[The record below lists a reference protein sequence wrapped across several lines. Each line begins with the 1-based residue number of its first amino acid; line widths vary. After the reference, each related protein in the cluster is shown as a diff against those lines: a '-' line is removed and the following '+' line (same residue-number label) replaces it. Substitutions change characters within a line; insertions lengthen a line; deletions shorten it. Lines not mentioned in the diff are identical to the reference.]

1 MIRFIHLAD
10 VHLGAVPDRGCPW
23 SREREEEIWE
33 TFRRVIAAIRKS
45 PVDLLFIA
53 GDLFHRQPLLS
64 ELREINDLFATIP
77 NTRIFLM
84 AGDNDYIREN
94 SFYRTFQWNQNV
106 SFFKEEN
113 RTCIEIPDQNIYV
126 YGLSYEHREIHEA
139 LYDDWKKSDKRGFH
153 VLMAHGG
160 DEQHIPL
167 DSRKLAEGGFDYIAL
182 GHRHQ
187 HQDLFK
193 DWCLYPGALEPV
205 DRNDLGEH
213 GYIEGTY
220 DQGTVRTRFVSFAS
234 RSYQN
239 LYLTVKE
246 GVTQYTLEEMLR
258 NEIMRRGGKNIYRVI
273 IQGTRSPGSLLLA
286 ERLKTMGNIVEVLD
300 ESRPAYDI
308 EKLKEQYRG
317 TLIGDYIE
325 RFKDPGHR
333 PVAEGKALYHGLQAL
348 LNASVLVNGRVMQD
362 AQQKDLGRIL
372 QMLKMS
378 RKGYQVQVERRN
390 KEDLAEKQKLR
401 RSIEQ
406 LNREIHELEEQRTE
420 MRVKEDSLRK
430 LEGVHGEGLTEE
442 HIHTL
447 ERKNQI
453 QNAGICMTIIL
464 FLAGALIFGIHFKET
479 MLAAVTAAGGICL
492 FLLEMFFYMKTIREL
507 EKCRRVKKRFL
518 DRHDRLQTG
527 KENLDDEIREKETLL
542 SNRMEEYQEIEDYTY
557 LPIAEEIEIDSL
569 NLAMSVIQE
578 LADKKQPNEQ
588 QDEAG
593 A

>member
-33 TFRRVIAAIRKS
+33 TFRRVIATIRKS

-77 NTRIFLM
+77 GTRVFLM
-84 AGDNDYIREN
+84 AGDNDYMKEE
-94 SFYRTFQWNQNV
+94 SFYRTFKWNDNV
-106 SFFKEEN
+106 SFFDGES
-113 RTCIEIPDQNIYV
+113 RTCIEIPEKNIYV

-167 DSRKLAEGGFDYIAL
+167 DFRKLAEGGFDYIAL

-187 HQDLFK
+187 HQAPLR
-193 DWCLYPGALEPV
+193 DWTLYSGALEPI

-220 DQGTVRTRFVSFAS
+220 DEGTVRTHLVPFAS

-239 LYLTVKE
+239 LLLTVRE
-246 GVTQYTLEEMLR
+246 GSTQHTLEEMLR
-258 NEIMRRGGKNIYRVI
+258 NEIMKRGGKNIYRVI

-300 ESRPAYDI
+300 ESRPAYDLK
-308 EKLKEQYRG
+308 KLHEQYKG

-325 RFKDPGHR
+325 QFTDNAHR
-333 PVAEGKALYHGLQAL
+333 SVVEDKALYHGLQSL

-362 AQQKDLGRIL
+362 AEQKDLGRIL

-378 RKGYQVQVERRN
+378 RKGYQVQVERR
-390 KEDLAEKQKLR
+390 KKDDLAEKQKIR
-401 RSIEQ
+401 NAIDR
-406 LNREIHELEEQRTE
+406 LNIEIHELEEQRAE
-420 MRVKEDSLRK
+420 VRSQEESLQR
-430 LEGVHGEGLTEE
+430 LNGGRSEE
-442 HIHTL
+442 QPEERIREL
-447 ERKNQI
+447 ERKNQF
-453 QNAGICMTIIL
+453 QAVGLGATAVL
-464 FLAGALIFGIHFKET
+464 FLAGALIMGIYFKET
-479 MLAAVTAAGGICL
+479 MLGLVVAATGICL
-492 FLLEMFFYMKTIREL
+492 LLLEGFFNMKTIREL
-507 EKCRRVKKRFL
+507 EKRRRWRKRFL
-518 DRHDRLQTG
+518 ARKDSLQSG
-527 KENLDDEIREKETLL
+527 QKDLDQEIKEKNTEL
-542 SNRMEEYQEIEDYTY
+542 SNLLEEYQEAEDYIY
-557 LPIAEEIEIDSL
+557 LPLAEEIEIDSL
-569 NLAMSVIQE
+569 NLAMTTIE
-578 LADKKQPNEQ
+578 KLARKSETED
-588 QDEAG
+588 
-593 A
+593 

>member
-33 TFRRVIAAIRKS
+33 TFRRVIATIRKS

-77 NTRIFLM
+77 GTRVFLM
-84 AGDNDYIREN
+84 AGDNDYMKEE
-94 SFYRTFQWNQNV
+94 SFYRTFKWNNNV
-106 SFFKEEN
+106 SFFDGES
-113 RTCIEIPDQNIYV
+113 RTCIEIPEKNIYV

-167 DSRKLAEGGFDYIAL
+167 DFRKLAEGGFDYIAL

-187 HQDLFK
+187 HQAPLR
-193 DWCLYPGALEPV
+193 DWTLYSGALEPI

-220 DQGTVRTRFVSFAS
+220 DEGTVRTHFVPFAS

-239 LYLTVKE
+239 LLLTVRE
-246 GVTQYTLEEMLR
+246 GSTQHTLEEMLR
-258 NEIMRRGGKNIYRVI
+258 NEIMKRGGKNIYRVI

-300 ESRPAYDI
+300 ESRPAYDLK
-308 EKLKEQYRG
+308 KLHEQYKG

-325 RFKDPGHR
+325 QFTDNAHR
-333 PVAEGKALYHGLQAL
+333 PVVEDKALYHGLQSL

-362 AQQKDLGRIL
+362 AEQKDLGRIL

-378 RKGYQVQVERRN
+378 RKGYQVQVERR
-390 KEDLAEKQKLR
+390 KKDDLAEKQKIR
-401 RSIEQ
+401 NAIDR
-406 LNREIHELEEQRTE
+406 LNIEIHELEEQRAE
-420 MRVKEDSLRK
+420 VRSQEESLQK
-430 LEGVHGEGLTEE
+430 LNGGRSEE
-442 HIHTL
+442 QPEERIREL
-447 ERKNQI
+447 ERKNQF
-453 QNAGICMTIIL
+453 QAVGLGATAVL
-464 FLAGALIFGIHFKET
+464 FLAGALIMGIYFKET
-479 MLAAVTAAGGICL
+479 MLGLVVAATGICL
-492 FLLEMFFYMKTIREL
+492 LLLEGFFNMKTIREL
-507 EKCRRVKKRFL
+507 EKRRRWRKRFL
-518 DRHDRLQTG
+518 ARKDSLQSG
-527 KENLDDEIREKETLL
+527 QKDLDQEIKEKNTEL
-542 SNRMEEYQEIEDYTY
+542 SNLLEEYQEAEDYIY
-557 LPIAEEIEIDSL
+557 LPLAEEIEIDSL
-569 NLAMSVIQE
+569 NLAMTTIE
-578 LADKKQPNEQ
+578 KLARKSETED
-588 QDEAG
+588 
-593 A
+593 

>member
-33 TFRRVIAAIRKS
+33 TFRRVIATIRKS

-77 NTRIFLM
+77 GTRVFLM
-84 AGDNDYIREN
+84 AGDNDYMKEE
-94 SFYRTFQWNQNV
+94 SFYRTFKWNDNV
-106 SFFKEEN
+106 SFFDGES
-113 RTCIEIPDQNIYV
+113 RTCIEIPEKNIYV

-167 DSRKLAEGGFDYIAL
+167 DFRKLAEGGFDYIAL

-187 HQDLFK
+187 HQAPLR
-193 DWCLYPGALEPV
+193 DWTLYSGALEPI

-220 DQGTVRTRFVSFAS
+220 DEGTVRTHLVPFAS

-239 LYLTVKE
+239 LLLTVRE
-246 GVTQYTLEEMLR
+246 GSTQHTLEEMLR
-258 NEIMRRGGKNIYRVI
+258 NEIMKRGGKNIYRVI

-300 ESRPAYDI
+300 ESRPAYDLK
-308 EKLKEQYRG
+308 KLHEQYKG

-325 RFKDPGHR
+325 QFTDNGHR
-333 PVAEGKALYHGLQAL
+333 PVVEDKALYHGLQSL

-362 AQQKDLGRIL
+362 AEQKDLGRIL

-378 RKGYQVQVERRN
+378 RKGYQVQVERR
-390 KEDLAEKQKLR
+390 KKDDLAEKQKIR
-401 RSIEQ
+401 NAIDR
-406 LNREIHELEEQRTE
+406 LNIEIHELEEQRAE
-420 MRVKEDSLRK
+420 VRSQEESLQK
-430 LEGVHGEGLTEE
+430 LNGGRSEE
-442 HIHTL
+442 QPEERIREL
-447 ERKNQI
+447 ERKNQF
-453 QNAGICMTIIL
+453 QAVGLGATAVL
-464 FLAGALIFGIHFKET
+464 FLAGALIMGIYFKET
-479 MLAAVTAAGGICL
+479 MLGLVVAATGICL
-492 FLLEMFFYMKTIREL
+492 LLLEGFFNMKTIREL
-507 EKCRRVKKRFL
+507 EKRRRLRKRFL
-518 DRHDRLQTG
+518 ARKDSLQSG
-527 KENLDDEIREKETLL
+527 QKDLDQEIKEKNTEL
-542 SNRMEEYQEIEDYTY
+542 SNLLEEYQEAEDYIY
-557 LPIAEEIEIDSL
+557 LPLAEEIEIDSL
-569 NLAMSVIQE
+569 NLAMTTIE
-578 LADKKQPNEQ
+578 KLARKSETED
-588 QDEAG
+588 
-593 A
+593 